1 MSLQEKFDIERE
13 EGREEGRAE
22 GCAEG
27 MKKGLERGLTEGRA
41 EGRKEMRPVIK
52 AAEARADK
60 AEAEL
65 LKLKELLRLNG
76 VAAN

>member
-13 EGREEGRAE
+13 EGREEGRME
-22 GCAEG
+22 GRA
-27 MKKGLERGLTEGRA
+27 EGRA

-52 AAEARADK
+52 AAEARSDK

-65 LKLKELLRLNG
+65 MKLKELLRLNG